1 MATVGEF
8 GGSVIVGGG
17 VGGQRAADAVRQQV
31 ASGG

>member
-17 VGGQRAADAVRQQV
+17 VGGQRAADVG
-31 ASGG
+31 ASAGGQWG